1 VTAGP
6 KGRRNETTTP
16 DGVEPALPVRRR
28 RVPGWLIALV
38 GAAIGG
44 GFGVGVERM
53 MFGPPLVMV
62 ILGGMTLALC
72 GLALWRVIDPLT
84 RPEAALVREARGRGR
99 ARELEREK
107 QAVLKAIKEI
117 ELDHQMRKIADVDYR
132 ELIERYRGRAL
143 RLLSE
148 IEAGDNFRE
157 LIERELKDRLAAVG
171 ARTVPPA
178 AVPATQADGAASGG
192 RADTDGRAD
201 AAADTATQGAGPTTA
216 AGAAS
221 PTSPAARAG
230 ATTRSCAACGTN
242 NDDDAQF
249 CKKCGVKIA
258 A

>member
-1 VTAGP
+1 LSVKTATAEP
-6 KGRRNETTTP
+6 KGRHNETA
-16 DGVEPALPVRRR
+16 EAAAPVRRR
-28 RVPGWLIALV
+28 RLRAWLLALI
-38 GAAIGG
+38 GAAIGA
-44 GFGVGVERM
+44 GFGAGVEKM

-84 RPEAALVREARGRGR
+84 RPEAVLAREGRGRGR

-117 ELDHQMRKIADVDYR
+117 ELDHQMRKIADGDYR
-132 ELIERYRGRAL
+132 ELIERYRGRAM

-157 LIERELKDRLAAVG
+157 LIERELKDRLA
-171 ARTVPPA
+171 
-178 AVPATQADGAASGG
+178 GAAKASSV
-192 RADTDGRAD
+192 ASSSSSSSTAAANTDGETTTAS
-201 AAADTATQGAGPTTA
+201 AAATATATPTA
-216 AGAAS
+216 SAGAA
-221 PTSPAARAG
+221 P
-230 ATTRSCAACGTN
+230 RSCTACGTH